1 MKFKLHYFLS
11 ILVLLIGFG
20 GLFGYDLYIKPYVLS
35 QKVVKVK
42 VASGGYLPK
51 NYELSTKDVYLEAV
65 QTKDVPI
72 NAIHSIKDVENKIL
86 NVNLTDGVILTESLV
101 DVDDL
106 EPGPNEGI
114 YPIPKEA
121 IYAINGSLRSR
132 DKVDI
137 YLVKDRTKEQKS
149 ASSDAID
156 VPSVDSAFLTAV
168 TVNYVRTED
177 NNDVKDTENGNI
189 TNRTTSTGKVSV
201 PELKIPNEDAK
212 QLKQYLEQG
221 DKLWIVRVE

>member
-1 MKFKLHYFLS
+1 MNYFIS
-11 ILVLLIGFG
+11 ILILLIGFG

-42 VASGGYLPK
+42 VTAGSYLPK
-51 NYELSTKDVYLEAV
+51 NYELSAKDVYLDSV
-65 QTKDVPI
+65 QTKDVPV
-72 NAIHSIKDVENKIL
+72 NAIQNIEDVEKKIL
-86 NVNLTDGVILTESLV
+86 NVNLSDGVILTESLV

-137 YLVKDRTKEQKS
+137 YLVKDRTKKEQGTLTDGLDEPK
-149 ASSDAID
+149 
-156 VPSVDSAFLTAV
+156 VESAFLSGV

-212 QLKQYLEQG
+212 QLKQFLEQG

>member
-1 MKFKLHYFLS
+1 M
-11 ILVLLIGFG
+11 
-20 GLFGYDLYIKPYVLS
+20 
-35 QKVVKVK
+35 
-42 VASGGYLPK
+42 
-51 NYELSTKDVYLEAV
+51 
-65 QTKDVPI
+65 
-72 NAIHSIKDVENKIL
+72 
-86 NVNLTDGVILTESLV
+86 NLTDGVILTESLV

-121 IYAINGSLRSR
+121 IYAINGTLRSR

-149 ASSDAID
+149 ASSDVIE

-201 PELKIPNEDAK
+201 PELKISNENAK